1 MSMDSSTGTMPSQVV
16 NIFNAA
22 QHLTLTER
30 LILAKL
36 LLESVLGVEDATVYL
51 QALQDGRESAPASDT
66 DSDWPPDFFEATAG
80 AWAGEP
86 MVREPQGDYEI
97 RDKLQHPRIQ
107 PRS

>member
-1 MSMDSSTGTMPSQVV
+1 MPSQVV

-22 QHLTLTER
+22 QRLTLTER

-36 LLESVLGVEDATVYL
+36 LLESVLGAEDATVYL
-51 QALQDGRESAPASDT
+51 QALQDDCESTPAGDI

-86 MVREPQGDYEI
+86 MVREPQGDYE
-97 RDKLQHPRIQ
+97 RGL
-107 PRS
+107 